1 MGCFE
6 NFKSFSSSTFPSQVI
21 NQNNTLPTTT
31 TTTKGIQSMSHHF
44 SVKKRNVSPAPCSG
58 MALISA
64 PALVAK
70 AVVVCPGQMWGF
82 SGWRCRFR
90 LAGPGLLL
98 PLRLMARSTTFLA
111 SWPLP
116 GRLIP
121 PIPRDSGACKGE
133 GECAGELSTH
143 VQISWG
149 SFPSSL
155 LLSPPLEMKR
165 EGNVCALQRF
175 YQYVWTEAPHGGM
188 APPHSPG
195 TALSAV
201 EPRRSSDIHSMGP

>member
-70 AVVVCPGQMWGF
+70 AIVVCPGQMWGF

-98 PLRLMARSTTFLA
+98 PLRLMARSTTFFGIMA
-111 SWPLP
+111 FAWS
-116 GRLIP
+116 
-121 PIPRDSGACKGE
+121 AYT
-133 GECAGELSTH
+133 TH
-143 VQISWG
+143 PQRFWS
-149 SFPSSL
+149 
-155 LLSPPLEMKR
+155 
-165 EGNVCALQRF
+165 LQR
-175 YQYVWTEAPHGGM
+175 G
-188 APPHSPG
+188 
-195 TALSAV
+195 
-201 EPRRSSDIHSMGP
+201 RRVCR